1 MRLFPI
7 HIYIKDCSY
16 LLFYFAILRFNLTGE
31 TYLPEMVRSFPA
43 ASNLTVSESIAA
55 SLFYNIIP
63 LLVSFVTYF
72 FIYFGIKKLFGKT
85 TTVSLLVTGF
95 VLTITT
101 PIVYLIIG
109 AYNPF
114 ENKASSL
121 ALVLWFTTSIATYY
135 WFNKKDVEKISIV
148 T

>member
-31 TYLPEMVRSFPA
+31 TYLPDMARYFPA
-43 ASNLTVSESIAA
+43 APNLTISEVLAA

-72 FIYFGIKKLFGKT
+72 FIYFGVQKLFSKT
-85 TTVSLLVTGF
+85 TNLSLLLTGF
-95 VLTITT
+95 VLTLTT
-101 PIVYLIIG
+101 PIVYILLG
-109 AYNPF
+109 GFNPF
-114 ENKASSL
+114 TNKASGL
-121 ALVLWFTTSIATYY
+121 ALVLWFIASIATYY
-135 WFNKKDVEKISIV
+135 WFNKRDVEKVLNV